1 MLLEPHTQETKKS
14 QNNTHLHNQRIKQMT
29 SEGSFVISIDSHHL
43 SRLHIGE
50 KNNVVKDKKQAK
62 PSSSPDFNS
71 DSWKN

>member
-1 MLLEPHTQETKKS
+1 
-14 QNNTHLHNQRIKQMT
+14 MT

-62 PSSSPDFNS
+62 PSSSPDFNN
-71 DSWKN
+71 DS